1 MPDAGPDRDVPVRG
15 RAHSTPMSTDHATI
29 SGRTVSASTVVT
41 APPEEVF
48 ALLANP
54 HRHHEFDGS
63 GTVRGAVSGPQRL
76 ALGDRFGMSM
86 KIGLPYRITNR
97 VVELEPDRRIGW
109 CHFSKAVWRYE
120 LEPVDG
126 GTRIT
131 ETFDYSGSPLAK
143 GMEQLGFPKVNAR
156 SIRDTLRRLEA
167 IFGTPNAGA

>member
-1 MPDAGPDRDVPVRG
+1 MSGDVG
-15 RAHSTPMSTDHATI
+15 ATI
-29 SGRTVSASTVVT
+29 VGRTVSASTVVS

-86 KIGLPYRITNR
+86 RITLPYRITNR
-97 VVELEPDRRIGW
+97 VVEFEPDRRIGW
-109 CHFSKAVWRYE
+109 CHFAKAVWRYE
-120 LEPVDG
+120 LEPVPG

-131 ETFDYSGSPLAK
+131 ETFDYGGSPVAK
-143 GMEQLGFPKVNAR
+143 GMELAGFPKGNAK
-156 SIRDTLRRLEA
+156 SIRDTLQRLET
-167 IFGTPNAGA
+167 IFGKP